1 MKRRIKLL
9 AVLMCLAMA
18 LSGCAPIASNSGN
31 SEEKGV
37 YVLYTSDVH
46 CGVEDGFGYAGLY
59 AIRKSLE
66 DQGYET
72 ILVDDGDAIQG
83 DTIGSYTHGEAI
95 IDIMNESEYDVAIPG
110 NHEFDYGMDNFFYL
124 VNHADF
130 PYISC
135 NFTKNDELVLPPY
148 KIIEKG
154 GLKIGFVGVTTPETL
169 TSSDPKHF
177 QNEKGERIYG
187 FMEGDDGKNL
197 YDSVQKAVDEVRSQ
211 GVNYVY
217 VIGHVGNYESNRPYT
232 YADII
237 ANTNGIDV
245 FLDGHSHDTEQVVV
259 KNKDGVDV
267 TRSAVGTKFAYIGHS
282 LITSEG
288 IKDTGLWSWTNDVS
302 AISLLGIDNKVGS
315 AVNKKMQELEAI
327 LKQKI
332 AYSSV
337 ELTTNDPEKKD
348 SNGQPVRL
356 IRRTETNLG
365 DLCADSIRVRTGAD
379 IGLQNGGGIRDNIKK
394 GDITYEDIIAVL
406 PFNSTICT
414 VEATGQQILDALEW
428 STEKLPHDHGGFL
441 QVSGITF
448 EIDSSIDSPCVADE
462 TGMLV
467 SITGS
472 RRVSNVKVN
481 GEPIDPNKNYTVA
494 GTSYIILSHGD
505 GNTAFDGAKVIQSDC
520 GSEESVLVDYII
532 ENLGGN
538 ISTGYENP
546 YGEGRIVYHHP
557 F

>member
-1 MKRRIKLL
+1 
-9 AVLMCLAMA
+9 MCLAVII
-18 LSGCAPIASNSGN
+18 SGCAPTANTDK
-31 SEEKGV
+31 SEGEKGV

-83 DTIGSYTHGEAI
+83 ETIGSYTHGEAI
-95 IDIMNESEYDVAIPG
+95 VDIMNKAGYDVAIPG

-124 VNHADF
+124 VNHANY

-135 NFTKNDELVLPPY
+135 NFTKNDGLVLPPY

-154 GLKIGFVGVTTPETL
+154 GLRIGFVGVTTPETL
-169 TSSDPKHF
+169 TSSEPKHF
-177 QNEKGERIYG
+177 QNEKGEYIYG
-187 FMEGDDGKNL
+187 FMEGDAGKRL
-197 YDSVQKAVDEVRSQ
+197 YDSVQKAVDEVRSK
-211 GVNYVY
+211 GADYVY
-217 VIGHVGNYESNRPYT
+217 VMGHVGNEESNIPYT

-267 TRSAVGTKFAYIGHS
+267 TRSAVGTKLAHIGHS

-288 IKDTGLWSWTNDVS
+288 IKDTSLWSWTNDVS
-302 AISLLGIDNKVGS
+302 AISLLGIDNKLGS
-315 AVNKKMQELEAI
+315 AINKKMQELEAI
-327 LKQKI
+327 LKQKV

-348 SNGQPVRL
+348 SKGQPVRL

-365 DLCADSIRVRTGAD
+365 DLCADSIRIRTGAD
-379 IGLQNGGGIRDNIKK
+379 IAFQNGGGIRDNIKK

-406 PFNSTICT
+406 PFNNTICT

-428 STEKLPHDHGGFL
+428 STKKLPHDQGGFL

-448 EIDSSIDSPCVADE
+448 EIDSSIDSPCVSDE
-462 TGMLV
+462 TGMR
-467 SITGS
+467 ITGP
-472 RRVSNVKVN
+472 RRVSNVQIN

-494 GTSYIILSHGD
+494 GTSFIILSHGD

-520 GSEESVLVDYII
+520 GSEENVLVDYII

-546 YGEGRIVYHHP
+546 YGQGRIVIK
-557 F
+557 

>member
-9 AVLMCLAMA
+9 AVLMCLAMII
-18 LSGCAPIASNSGN
+18 SGCAPTANTDK
-31 SEEKGV
+31 SEGEKGV

-83 DTIGSYTHGEAI
+83 ETIGSYTHGEAI
-95 IDIMNESEYDVAIPG
+95 VDIMNKAGYDVAIPG

-124 VNHADF
+124 VNHANY

-154 GLKIGFVGVTTPETL
+154 GLRIGFVGVTTPETL
-169 TSSDPKHF
+169 TSSEPKHF
-177 QNEKGERIYG
+177 QNEKGEYIYG
-187 FMEGDDGKNL
+187 FMEGDAGKRL
-197 YDSVQKAVDEVRSQ
+197 YDSVQKAVDEVRSK
-211 GVNYVY
+211 GADYVY
-217 VIGHVGNYESNRPYT
+217 VMGHVGNEESNIPYT

-315 AVNKKMQELEAI
+315 AVGEKMQELEAI

-348 SNGQPVRL
+348 SKGQPVRL

-406 PFNSTICT
+406 PFNNTICT

-428 STEKLPHDHGGFL
+428 STKKLPHDQGGFL

-448 EIDSSIDSPCVADE
+448 EIDSSIDSPCVSDE
-462 TGMLV
+462 TGMR
-467 SITGS
+467 ITGP
-472 RRVSNVKVN
+472 RRVSNVRIN

-494 GTSYIILSHGD
+494 GTSFIILSHGD

-520 GSEESVLVDYII
+520 GSEENVLVDYII

-546 YGEGRIVYHHP
+546 YGQGRIVIK
-557 F
+557 

>member
-66 DQGYET
+66 DHGYET

-83 DTIGSYTHGEAI
+83 DIIGSFTHGEAI
-95 IDIMNESEYDVAIPG
+95 VDIMNEAGYDVAIPG

-124 VNHADF
+124 VNYADF

-154 GLKIGFVGVTTPETL
+154 GIKIGFVGVTTPETL

-177 QNEKGERIYG
+177 QNEKGEYIYG
-187 FMEGDDGKNL
+187 FMEGDDGKKL
-197 YDSVQKAVDEVRSQ
+197 YDSVQKAVDEVRSK
-211 GVNYVY
+211 GADYVY
-217 VIGHVGNYESNRPYT
+217 VMGHVGNEESCRPYT

-302 AISLLGIDNKVGS
+302 AISLLGIDNKFGR

-327 LKQKI
+327 LKQKV
-332 AYSSV
+332 ATSSV
-337 ELTTNDPEKKD
+337 ELTTNDPDKKD
-348 SNGQPVRL
+348 SKGQPVRL
-356 IRRTETNLG
+356 IRRSETNLG
-365 DLCADSIRVRTGAD
+365 DLCADSIRIRTGAD
-379 IGLQNGGGIRDNIKK
+379 IGFQNGGGLRNNIKK
-394 GDITYEDIIAVL
+394 GDITYEDIIDVL
-406 PFNSTICT
+406 PFNDTICT

-428 STEKLPHDHGGFL
+428 GAKKLPQEQGPFL
-441 QVSGITF
+441 QVSGITL
-448 EIDSSIDSPCVADE
+448 EINSGIASPCVTNE
-462 TGMLV
+462 QGTLIG
-467 SITGS
+467 IEGP
-472 RRVSNVKVN
+472 RRVSNVRIN
-481 GEPIDPNKNYTVA
+481 GEPIDPNKK
-494 GTSYIILSHGD
+494 YIVGGATHVLLNHGG

-520 GSEESVLVDYII
+520 GLEYFILADYIV
-532 ENLGGN
+532 EDLEGN

-546 YGEGRIVYHHP
+546 YGQGRIVIHN
-557 F
+557 

>member
-1 MKRRIKLL
+1 
-9 AVLMCLAMA
+9 MCLAVII
-18 LSGCAPIASNSGN
+18 SGCAPTANTDK
-31 SEEKGV
+31 SEGEKGV
-37 YVLYTSDVH
+37 YLLYTSDVH

-83 DTIGSYTHGEAI
+83 ETIGSYTHGEAI

-124 VNHADF
+124 VNHANY

-154 GLKIGFVGVTTPETL
+154 GIKIGFVGVTTPETL
-169 TSSDPKHF
+169 TSSEPKHF
-177 QNEKGERIYG
+177 QNEKGEYIYG
-187 FMEGDDGKNL
+187 FMEGDDGKKL
-197 YDSVQKAVDEVRSQ
+197 YDSVQKAVDEIRSK
-211 GVNYVY
+211 GVDYVY
-217 VIGHVGNYESNRPYT
+217 VMGHVGNEESCRPYT

-315 AVNKKMQELEAI
+315 AVNKKMQELEAN
-327 LKQKI
+327 LKQKV

-348 SNGQPVRL
+348 SKGQPVRL
-356 IRRTETNLG
+356 IRRSETNLG
-365 DLCADSIRVRTGAD
+365 DLCADSIRIRTGAD

-406 PFNSTICT
+406 PFNNTICT

-428 STEKLPHDHGGFL
+428 STKKLPHDQGGFL

-462 TGMLV
+462 TGMR
-467 SITGS
+467 ITGQ
-472 RRVSNVKVN
+472 RRVSNVQIN

-494 GTSYIILSHGD
+494 GTSFIILSHGD

-520 GSEESVLVDYII
+520 GSEENVLVDYII

-546 YGEGRIVYHHP
+546 YGQGRIVIK
-557 F
+557 